1 MLVCGIAWFCLHN
14 MQRAV
19 CGRRCWKLLYSER
32 SYGSWFSYEPRKK
45 LGFLFSQTPSLL
57 PLLAVKTFDKR
68 SSVDISFSRGL
79 KMKIKNNLK
88 EIREAKMLGKT
99 ELAKLAGV
107 SPLTIDRIERGM
119 PCRIKSQRQI
129 HNPLIRSWTCTP
141 TVGAEHDQRA

>member
-1 MLVCGIAWFCLHN
+1 MLVCGIEWFCLHN

-32 SYGSWFSYEPRKK
+32 SYGSWFSYEPSKK

-57 PLLAVKTFDKR
+57 PLLTVKTFDKR
-68 SSVDISFSRGL
+68 SSVDINFSRGL

-129 HNPLIRSWTCTP
+129 VLALGLKVSERR
-141 TVGAEHDQRA
+141 TVFHDN